1 MRVSGIGINSS
12 AMGYVNELKQLE
24 QNLDDLVKMGYRVVE
39 LGVEQQNTIINGE
52 IKFPEFNNLKSV
64 LNNFPITYTV
74 HGYVRL
80 NLAYDER
87 IELCRKVMQAQIEFC
102 RGIGATRLVIHSGL
116 ESLTTIRQKV
126 RDTLLSDDELL
137 LGKKNEVIAL
147 KEAGKLASDAGVTI
161 CVENG
166 DAHLWEIN
174 VITQS
179 GGKASD
185 LAKYHER
192 LLLPNIV
199 RQLEEVNLSNVVMT
213 LDVGHLYIAAKILG
227 FDYLAAIR
235 NAASWIGHLH
245 ISDNFG
251 NLDRNVYNEPDRW
264 AFGEADMH
272 MPIGWGCIPL
282 EQAINCLPDFDG
294 YAILE
299 INEGFKGNLKDA
311 LISAKSLFNLS

>member
-1 MRVSGIGINSS
+1 MKVYGIGINSS
-12 AMGYVNELKQLE
+12 AMGYVNEFKQLE
-24 QNLDDLVKMGYRVVE
+24 HNLDDLVRMGYRVVE
-39 LGVEQQNTIINGE
+39 LGIEQQNLIINGE
-52 IKFPEFNNLKSV
+52 IKFPEFNNLKSI

-87 IELCRKVMQAQIEFC
+87 IELCRKVLNAQIEFC
-102 RGIGATRLVIHSGL
+102 KGIGATRLVIHSGL

-126 RDTLLSDDELL
+126 RDTLLSNDELL
-137 LGKKNEVIAL
+137 FGKKNEVVAL
-147 KEAGKLASDAGVTI
+147 KAAGKLASDAGVDI

-166 DAHLWEIN
+166 DPHLWEIN

-179 GGKASD
+179 GGKPSD

-192 LLLPNIV
+192 LLLQNIV
-199 RQLEEVNLSNVVMT
+199 NQLEEINLPNVVMT
-213 LDVGHLYIAAKILG
+213 LDVGHLFIAAKILG
-227 FDYLAAIR
+227 FDYLSAIR
-235 NAASWIGHLH
+235 NAAPWIKHLH

-272 MPIGWGCIPL
+272 MPPGWGCIPL
-282 EQAINCLPDFDG
+282 EQAINCLPDFEG

-299 INEGFKGNLKDA
+299 INEGFKGNLKGA
-311 LISAKSLFNLS
+311 LATAEGLFKLT